1 MATLVVLFSIILF
14 TCLLVIACSSEVS
27 KGNLKDAYSKIAQK
41 DDEITRLIVE
51 KGNEI
56 DRLTNENDRLK
67 KRNSEL
73 MSAYDLLY
81 ESSENLTNY
90 EEQIAEL
97 KQNKKALE
105 KDIEALEKEV
115 LCQMIDISD
124 YENITSEECK
134 NKLSLLKNEINDLI
148 KSGKTIEITDS
159 SKNKK
164 EFAANKKQI
173 LLCFISECTNIINNL
188 TFKNVDVARG
198 KIERSFTNINKIFS
212 VDGLQLKNVIL
223 EKKLQELTIVYAY
236 LVTKEQERDE
246 QRAIREQMLEEE
258 KVRRE
263 IEREKLKIEKEESQ
277 FKKEISKLMAYM
289 QKASDIEK
297 QLYIDKIK
305 ELEEKLS
312 QLDNDKKNVLERE
325 ANTRAGFV
333 YVISNIGSFGENI
346 YKIGMTRRLEP
357 LDRVKELGDASVPFS
372 FDVHAMI
379 FSADAPAL
387 ETALHTT
394 FKNKAVNKVNP
405 RKEFFNVSLDEVE
418 KVVKENH
425 NAVVTFT
432 KIAEAAQYRESLKI
446 AQEQSA

>member
-27 KGNLKDAYSKIAQK
+27 KGNLKDAYAKIAQK

-188 TFKNVDVARG
+188 TFKNVDAARG

-236 LVTKEQERDE
+236 LVTKEQEREE

-357 LDRVKELGDASVPFS
+357 LERVKELGDASVPFS

-405 RKEFFNVSLDEVE
+405 RKEFFNVSLEDIE

-432 KIAEAAQYRESLKI
+432 KVAEAAQYRESLKI

>member
-1 MATLVVLFSIILF
+1 MGALVAISIVLFIGLMVAI
-14 TCLLVIACSSEVS
+14 
-27 KGNLKDAYSKIAQK
+27 NLN
-41 DDEITRLIVE
+41 VE
-51 KGNEI
+51 KGSETTQLIIEKNREI
-56 DRLTNENDRLK
+56 NQITEKANKEINQLK
-67 KRNSEL
+67 KDLDDLNA
-73 MSAYDLLY
+73 AYDHLRAK
-81 ESSENLTNY
+81 SENLANY

-97 KQNKKALE
+97 KRNKNALQR
-105 KDIEALEKEV
+105 DLEALEEEIV
-115 LCQMIDISD
+115 CQMIDISD

-188 TFKNVDVARG
+188 TFKNVDAARG
-198 KIERSFTNINKIFS
+198 KIERSFTNINKIFAI
-212 VDGLQLKNVIL
+212 DGLQLKNVIL

-236 LVTKEQERDE
+236 LVTKEQEREE

-263 IEREKLKIEKEESQ
+263 IEREKIKIEKEESQ

-357 LDRVKELGDASVPFS
+357 LERVKELGDASVPFS

-405 RKEFFNVSLDEVE
+405 RKEFFNVSLEDIE

-432 KIAEAAQYRESLKI
+432 KVAEAAQYRESLKI

>member
-1 MATLVVLFSIILF
+1 MGIIIAVIGFVVLVVVLFLSIMEQGDKI
-14 TCLLVIACSSEVS
+14 T
-27 KGNLKDAYSKIAQK
+27 DANTKIAQK
-41 DDEITRLIVE
+41 NDEINQITE
-51 KGNEI
+51 KANKEI
-56 DRLTNENDRLK
+56 NQLK
-67 KRNSEL
+67 KDLDDLNA
-73 MSAYDLLY
+73 AYDHLRAK
-81 ESSENLTNY
+81 SENLANY

-97 KQNKKALE
+97 KRNKNALQR
-105 KDIEALEKEV
+105 DLEALEEEIV
-115 LCQMIDISD
+115 CQMIDISD

-164 EFAANKKQI
+164 ELAANKKQI

-188 TFKNVDVARG
+188 TFKNVDAARG

-236 LVTKEQERDE
+236 LVTKEQEREE

-357 LDRVKELGDASVPFS
+357 LERVKELGDASVPFS

-405 RKEFFNVSLDEVE
+405 RKEFFNVSLEDIE

-432 KIAEAAQYRESLKI
+432 KVAEAAQYRESLKI

>member
-1 MATLVVLFSIILF
+1 MGIIIAVIGFVVLVVVLFLSIMEQGDKI
-14 TCLLVIACSSEVS
+14 T
-27 KGNLKDAYSKIAQK
+27 DANTKIAQK
-41 DDEITRLIVE
+41 NDEINQITE
-51 KGNEI
+51 KANKEI
-56 DRLTNENDRLK
+56 NQLK
-67 KRNSEL
+67 KDLDDLNA
-73 MSAYDLLY
+73 AYDHLRAK
-81 ESSENLTNY
+81 SENLANY

-97 KQNKKALE
+97 KRNKNALQR
-105 KDIEALEKEV
+105 DLEALEEEIV
-115 LCQMIDISD
+115 CQMIDISD

-188 TFKNVDVARG
+188 TFKNVDAARG
-198 KIERSFTNINKIFS
+198 KIERSFTNINKIFA

-236 LVTKEQERDE
+236 LVTKEQEREE

-357 LDRVKELGDASVPFS
+357 LERVKELGDASVPFS

-405 RKEFFNVSLDEVE
+405 RKEFFNVSLEDIE

-432 KIAEAAQYRESLKI
+432 KVAEAAQYRESLKI